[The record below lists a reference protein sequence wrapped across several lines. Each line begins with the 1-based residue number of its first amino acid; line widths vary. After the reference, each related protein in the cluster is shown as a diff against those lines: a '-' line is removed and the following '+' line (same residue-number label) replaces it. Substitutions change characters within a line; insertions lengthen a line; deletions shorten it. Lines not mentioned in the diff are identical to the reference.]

1 MLGCLSQCG
10 ELEPVTSIKDP
21 LLFVNQPPPAWKHG
35 HGSNIYL
42 YICATSTACNVLLL
56 GRASNQDI
64 QKMSASA
71 SLQLRLGATQLKDWD
86 VHRVSG
92 DGFTALIR
100 SISQKQKDREPF
112 YILDLGAVARLM
124 DMWKQALPYVVPYY
138 AVKCNCQPPLITAL
152 ASLGANFDCA
162 SRAEIETVMA
172 LGVGAQQIVYA
183 NPCKGESHLKYAA
196 SVGVNLTTFDSMQ
209 EIDKIIMWHKKCDLL
224 LRIKAPNDEKG
235 SWRSLGAK
243 FGALREEVV
252 PLLQHANAAGLRVIG
267 VSFHVGSKVNDPQVY
282 RGAIASARGVFD
294 AAAQLKLPPMHVL
307 DIGGGFQESPTFHE
321 IAAVIKEAIND
332 YFPSSET
339 SEDLKIMAEPGRFF
353 AETAFTLVSNIIGKR
368 VRGEKREYWIDDGI
382 YGSFNL
388 PAYDK
393 SSMMV
398 KPLLGGSEWMNKA
411 KFCST
416 VFGPMCDSMDMVV
429 AESQLPE
436 LHMNDVLVFYNM
448 GAYTASAGT
457 RFNGF
462 DISSISTFLTYVYRP

>member
-112 YILDLGAVARLM
+112 YILDLGAVVRLM
-124 DMWKQALPYVVPYY
+124 DMWKQALPNVVPYY

-196 SVGVNLTTFDSMQ
+196 SVGVNLTTFDSIQ
-209 EIDKIIMWHKKCDLL
+209 EIDKIKMWHKKCDLL
-224 LRIKAPNDEKG
+224 LRIKAPNDEK
-235 SWRSLGAK
+235 
-243 FGALREEVV
+243 V
-252 PLLQHANAAGLRVIG
+252 
-267 VSFHVGSKVNDPQVY
+267 
-282 RGAIASARGVFD
+282 
-294 AAAQLKLPPMHVL
+294 
-307 DIGGGFQESPTFHE
+307 
-321 IAAVIKEAIND
+321 
-332 YFPSSET
+332 
-339 SEDLKIMAEPGRFF
+339 
-353 AETAFTLVSNIIGKR
+353 
-368 VRGEKREYWIDDGI
+368 
-382 YGSFNL
+382 
-388 PAYDK
+388 
-393 SSMMV
+393 
-398 KPLLGGSEWMNKA
+398 
-411 KFCST
+411 
-416 VFGPMCDSMDMVV
+416 
-429 AESQLPE
+429 
-436 LHMNDVLVFYNM
+436 
-448 GAYTASAGT
+448 
-457 RFNGF
+457 
-462 DISSISTFLTYVYRP
+462 